1 MGRTGLEGVTCGQSR
16 GSERLLLTRSRTHA
30 HAHTHHTRSHAFT
43 PPRNLCKRGGGRTGS
58 VPSGSRKGR
67 RGLCADGSPAAGPC
81 GARTPPP
88 PGPCAFAG
96 SRGRCRPVLARSPR
110 HPEFPG
116 SSRRVVAGVGG
127 AGAGCSGPG
136 PAQARPGPI
145 LFPFPLRNALTRRLL
160 KKSCRKSIL
169 SRDCP
174 QTRLDFY

>member
-1 MGRTGLEGVTCGQSR
+1 MGRTGLEGVTCGRSR

-81 GARTPPP
+81 GARPPP
-88 PGPCAFAG
+88 PRAPEPSPGAG
-96 SRGRCRPVLARSPR
+96 GDAGLSSPA
-110 HPEFPG
+110 PPATP
-116 SSRRVVAGVGG
+116 SSRAPPGG
-127 AGAGCSGPG
+127 SWQASGEQALAAL
-136 PAQARPGPI
+136 AQARPGPI
-145 LFPFPLRNALTRRLL
+145 LFPLPLRNALTRRLL

>member
-1 MGRTGLEGVTCGQSR
+1 MWTEQGLRAAAAHTLTHTRTTHAH
-16 GSERLLLTRSRTHA
+16 TRSRPLGTSA
-30 HAHTHHTRSHAFT
+30 
-43 PPRNLCKRGGGRTGS
+43 NEGGGEPGLSRPDPGKAGAACARTGAPPQGRAER
-58 VPSGSRKGR
+58 VP
-67 RGLCADGSPAAGPC
+67 L
-81 GARTPPP
+81 P

>member
-1 MGRTGLEGVTCGQSR
+1 MWTEQGLRAAAAHT
-16 GSERLLLTRSRTHA
+16 LTHTRSRTHTPHTLTRI
-30 HAHTHHTRSHAFT
+30 HAPSELLQTRRGGEPGLSRPDPGKAGAACVRSASPSPQAPVPSPSV
-43 PPRNLCKRGGGRTGS
+43 PPR
-58 VPSGSRKGR
+58 
-67 RGLCADGSPAAGPC
+67 AAL
-81 GARTPPP
+81 
-88 PGPCAFAG
+88 AG
-96 SRGRCRPVLARSPR
+96 SGGRCRPVLARSPR

>member
-1 MGRTGLEGVTCGQSR
+1 MWTEQGLRAAAAHT
-16 GSERLLLTRSRTHA
+16 LTHTRSRTHTPHTLTRV
-30 HAHTHHTRSHAFT
+30 HAPSEPLQTR
-43 PPRNLCKRGGGRTGS
+43 GGRTGS

-81 GARTPPP
+81 GARTPSPRAPVPSPSVPP
-88 PGPCAFAG
+88 RAALAG

>member
-1 MGRTGLEGVTCGQSR
+1 MDRAGAQS
-16 GSERLLLTRSRTHA
+16 GCCSHA
-30 HAHTHHTRSHAFT
+30 HAHTLTHTHTTHAHTRSRPLGTSANEGGENRVC
-43 PPRNLCKRGGGRTGS
+43 PVRIPERQARPVCGREPRHRAVRS
-58 VPSGSRKGR
+58 ASPS
-67 RGLCADGSPAAGPC
+67 
-81 GARTPPP
+81 PP

>member
-1 MGRTGLEGVTCGQSR
+1 MWTEQGLRAAAAHT
-16 GSERLLLTRSRTHA
+16 LTHTRSRTHTPHTLTRV
-30 HAHTHHTRSHAFT
+30 HAPSEPLQTR
-43 PPRNLCKRGGGRTGS
+43 GGRTGS

-81 GARTPPP
+81 GARPPP
-88 PGPCAFAG
+88 PGPLCLRREPGAMQACPRPLPPPPRVPGLLPEGRGRRRG
-96 SRGRCRPVLARSPR
+96 SRRWLLWPRP
-110 HPEFPG
+110 
-116 SSRRVVAGVGG
+116 
-127 AGAGCSGPG
+127 GPG
-136 PAQARPGPI
+136 PAQPGPI

>member
-1 MGRTGLEGVTCGQSR
+1 MWTEQGLRAAAAHT
-16 GSERLLLTRSRTHA
+16 LTHTRSRTHTPHTLTRV
-30 HAHTHHTRSHAFT
+30 HAPSEPLQTRGVENRVCPVRIPERQARPVCGREPRRRAVRSASPSPRAPVPSPSV
-43 PPRNLCKRGGGRTGS
+43 PPR
-58 VPSGSRKGR
+58 
-67 RGLCADGSPAAGPC
+67 AAL
-81 GARTPPP
+81 
-88 PGPCAFAG
+88 AG

-136 PAQARPGPI
+136 PAQAWPGPI

>member
-1 MGRTGLEGVTCGQSR
+1 MGRTGLEGVTCGRSR

-43 PPRNLCKRGGGRTGS
+43 PPRNLCKRGGGEPGLSRPDPGKAGAACVRTGA
-58 VPSGSRKGR
+58 PPQGR
-67 RGLCADGSPAAGPC
+67 AERV
-81 GARTPPP
+81 PPP

>member
-1 MGRTGLEGVTCGQSR
+1 MWTEQGLRAAAAHT
-16 GSERLLLTRSRTHA
+16 LTHTHTTHAHTRSRPLGTSA
-30 HAHTHHTRSHAFT
+30 NEGRGEPGLSRRIPERQARPVCGREPRRRAVRSASPSPRAPVPSPSV
-43 PPRNLCKRGGGRTGS
+43 PPR
-58 VPSGSRKGR
+58 
-67 RGLCADGSPAAGPC
+67 AAL
-81 GARTPPP
+81 
-88 PGPCAFAG
+88 AG
-96 SRGRCRPVLARSPR
+96 SRGRCRPVLAHSPR

>member
-1 MGRTGLEGVTCGQSR
+1 MDRAGAQS
-16 GSERLLLTRSRTHA
+16 GCCSHA

-88 PGPCAFAG
+88 SPGPCAFALRPPQSRTGREPGAMQACPRPLPPPPRVPGLLPEGRGRRRG
-96 SRGRCRPVLARSPR
+96 SRRWLLWP
-110 HPEFPG
+110 
-116 SSRRVVAGVGG
+116 
-127 AGAGCSGPG
+127 
-136 PAQARPGPI
+136 RPGPI

-174 QTRLDFY
+174 QIRLDFY

>member
-1 MGRTGLEGVTCGQSR
+1 MDGAGAQS
-16 GSERLLLTRSRTHA
+16 GCCSHA
-30 HAHTHHTRSHAFT
+30 HAHTLTHTHTTHAHTRSRPLGTSANEGGENRVC
-43 PPRNLCKRGGGRTGS
+43 PVRIPERQARPVCGREPR
-58 VPSGSRKGR
+58 R
-67 RGLCADGSPAAGPC
+67 RAVRSASPA
-81 GARTPPP
+81 

>member
-1 MGRTGLEGVTCGQSR
+1 MGRTGLEGVTCGRSR
-16 GSERLLLTRSRTHA
+16 GSERLLLTRSRTHTPHTLTRV
-30 HAHTHHTRSHAFT
+30 HAPSEPLQT
-43 PPRNLCKRGGGRTGS
+43 RGGGEPGLSRPDPGKAGAACVRTGAPPQGRAER
-58 VPSGSRKGR
+58 VPPRPP
-67 RGLCADGSPAAGPC
+67 SPPRAAL
-81 GARTPPP
+81 
-88 PGPCAFAG
+88 AG

>member
-1 MGRTGLEGVTCGQSR
+1 MDGAGAQS
-16 GSERLLLTRSRTHA
+16 GCCSHA
-30 HAHTHHTRSHAFT
+30 HAHTLTHTHTTHAHTRSRPLGTSA
-43 PPRNLCKRGGGRTGS
+43 NEGGGEPGLSRPDPGKAGAACVRTGAPLQGRAER
-58 VPSGSRKGR
+58 VP
-67 RGLCADGSPAAGPC
+67 L
-81 GARTPPP
+81 P